1 MWNTE
6 NGKRW
11 GRTRKEGEE
20 KKRKREGGVSVKK
33 WENAR
38 GRGRERKEGD

>member
-1 MWNTE
+1 ME
-6 NGKRW
+6 EDAK
-11 GRTRKEGEE
+11 GRRRKE

-38 GRGRERKEGD
+38 GRGRETKEGD